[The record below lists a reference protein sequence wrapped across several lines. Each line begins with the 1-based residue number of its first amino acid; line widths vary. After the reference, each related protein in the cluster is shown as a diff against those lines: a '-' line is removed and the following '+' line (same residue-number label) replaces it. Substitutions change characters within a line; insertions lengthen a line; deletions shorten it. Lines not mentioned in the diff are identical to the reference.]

1 MRQPG
6 RYLRENPLESSVC
19 CYVLLTIVP
28 GVFWGAEEQYA
39 AEAVFRY
46 LLPGA
51 GACVIAAR
59 CYGASPGMLG
69 CKGFGKS
76 VLYGCS
82 MALLCLANLISGGG
96 LEPVQPDWA
105 LWIFCCA
112 LGEELLGRMLLLSG
126 IASGARGRGW
136 GEGRIVAL
144 SAALFGLMHAVNG
157 AVLGPAG
164 AFFQCCYTA
173 GIGWLLAWSCRKSGC
188 LWGGVLWHALLNL
201 SGLPPR

>member
-76 VLYGCS
+76 VLYGCP
-82 MALLCLANLISGGG
+82 MALLCLANLIS
-96 LEPVQPDWA
+96 
-105 LWIFCCA
+105 
-112 LGEELLGRMLLLSG
+112 
-126 IASGARGRGW
+126 
-136 GEGRIVAL
+136 
-144 SAALFGLMHAVNG
+144 
-157 AVLGPAG
+157 
-164 AFFQCCYTA
+164 
-173 GIGWLLAWSCRKSGC
+173 
-188 LWGGVLWHALLNL
+188 
-201 SGLPPR
+201 

>member
-1 MRQPG
+1 
-6 RYLRENPLESSVC
+6 
-19 CYVLLTIVP
+19 
-28 GVFWGAEEQYA
+28 
-39 AEAVFRY
+39 
-46 LLPGA
+46 
-51 GACVIAAR
+51 
-59 CYGASPGMLG
+59 
-69 CKGFGKS
+69 
-76 VLYGCS
+76 

-136 GEGRIVAL
+136 GE
-144 SAALFGLMHAVNG
+144 
-157 AVLGPAG
+157 VLGPAG

-173 GIGWLLAWSCRKSGC
+173 GIGGLLAWSCRKSGC